1 MTDLYLANQNF
12 KFLKELKPYY
22 KITVD
27 TTTSNVGVL
36 QYDNRWLQSVRRTL
50 DGTTRQRLLITIE
63 HSFNLLSSNDPLFC
77 SSSEQQTLIHISD
90 VMKKTSPSF
99 HELHGKDGLLN
110 KLLFKSRNHEAQR
123 KAHELFLEKGVN
135 NHIVAQNPDYIVKE
149 VSIDESASSGLISR
163 KYPKSPATR
172 RIALSKPDKV
182 LMSSNDNSL
191 IEDDESYYCNNCCF
205 TMKRKLK

>member
-1 MTDLYLANQNF
+1 MTDLYLANQNVN
-12 KFLKELKPYY
+12 FLKELKPYY

-27 TTTSNVGVL
+27 TTTSDIGIL
-36 QYDNRWLQSVRRTL
+36 KYDNRWLQSVRRTI

-77 SSSEQQTLIHISD
+77 SSEQQTLIHISD

-123 KAHELFLEKGVN
+123 KAHELFLEKSVN
-135 NHIVAQNPDYIVKE
+135 DHIDAQNPDCIVKE
-149 VSIDESASSGLISR
+149 VSIDDSASSGLISK

-172 RIALSKPDKV
+172 RIALYNPDKV
-182 LMSSNDNSL
+182 FMSSNDNSL

-205 TMKRKLK
+205 AIKRKLK